1 MLKYVLSITTEF
13 GLLASVHKIEWLAT
27 DSIVL
32 RFDSIPVFKTPLFK
46 HLDIALS
53 LKLCGNRSQETS

>member
-27 DSIVL
+27 DSIAL
-32 RFDSIPVFKTPLFK
+32 RFDSIPV
-46 HLDIALS
+46 S
-53 LKLCGNRSQETS
+53 KLPFLNFWT